1 MKEERGKKKLK
12 KPSLQKINNKN
23 KGLIKGEKREL
34 IGWEFD
40 LKTPYSLCIY
50 SIYIT

>member
-1 MKEERGKKKLK
+1 MK

-40 LKTPYSLCIY
+40 LKTPYIGY
-50 SIYIT
+50 IVYVHVVSI